1 MEEPQGV
8 ETSEVTEAP
17 VSSPEAN
24 DVSQAQEAPKSKE
37 YNFKQ
42 MRESLSRFENEKK
55 QWTEERQKLQGAAA
69 IDQMLRKDP
78 RSGLK
83 QIAQALGVDLKTLI
97 EAQEQKSDMP
107 QINFDEYEPGT
118 AQLLKFLHSR
128 ASEVDS
134 LKQWKS
140 EFEQRL
146 EQDQRKSQE
155 TQIQRNVATLEDH
168 FQSDLIKDGYLDKEG
183 NGDQDVVDLIRGAI
197 VERLSQHGDPRLA
210 TVEQYQQARAQVLKG
225 LSAHKNKT
233 LQNTVTKGVPP
244 SGSRNGSATTAK
256 TPVTKEQRLAFLE
269 DFAKTQQNWG
279 FDS

>member
-8 ETSEVTEAP
+8 ESPEVQEAP

-69 IDQMLRKDP
+69 IDQLLRKDP

-97 EAQEQKSDMP
+97 EAQEQKSEMP
-107 QINFDEYEPGT
+107 QINFDEYEPST

-140 EFEQRL
+140 EFEQRI
-146 EQDQRKSQE
+146 EQDQKRNQE
-155 TQIQRNVATLEDH
+155 SYVQRNMATLQEH
-168 FQSDLIKDGYLDKEG
+168 FNADLIKDGYLDKDG
-183 NGDQDVVDLIRGAI
+183 NGDQDVVDIIRRAI
-197 VERLSQHGDPRLA
+197 VDILRESGDERLA
-210 TVEQYQQARAQVLKG
+210 TVEQYKAAHAQVLKG
-225 LSAHKNKT
+225 LSAHKSKT

-256 TPVTKEQRLAFLE
+256 VPVSREQRLAFLE
-269 DFAKTQQNWG
+269 DVAKAQQNWG
-279 FDS
+279 FES

>member
-17 VSSPEAN
+17 VSSPETTEAPQ
-24 DVSQAQEAPKSKE
+24 SQEAPKSKE

-69 IDQMLRKDP
+69 IDQLLRKDP

-97 EAQEQKSDMP
+97 EAQEQKSEMP
-107 QINFDEYEPGT
+107 QINFDEYEPST

-128 ASEVDS
+128 ASEVDN

-140 EFEQRL
+140 EFEQRI
-146 EQDQRKSQE
+146 EQDQRKAQE
-155 TQIQRNVATLEDH
+155 THLQRNTATLEEH

-225 LSAHKNKT
+225 LSAHKSKT

-256 TPVTKEQRLAFLE
+256 VPVSREQRLAFLE

-279 FDS
+279 FES